1 MRIPYLITL
10 IVSICLSSPLLPA
23 AETNRP
29 NIILM
34 MADDMGWS
42 DIGCFGGEIATPNI
56 DRIAGEGMRF
66 TRFYNNAKCTT
77 TRASLLTGI
86 YPRNGGKGI
95 ELLNANMITLGEA
108 LGDSGYRTGISGKW
122 HNGSKA
128 PHRPFDR
135 GFQKSYGLW
144 DGCSNFFNP
153 VLPDPA
159 FKGGKVRFFGEDDKR
174 ITEFPDG
181 FYTTEA
187 FTDHAIATIKA
198 QVESGEPFFHYL
210 AYTAPHYPLH
220 AKPEDIAKYEG
231 RYDGGWDALRKE
243 RRNRQ
248 IEMGIIDPAQY
259 PEAGPNPDNI
269 PWEEIPEEER
279 AWESS
284 RMEVYAAMV
293 DNMDQN
299 IGRLLKALEDLG
311 VDENTIVIFLSDNGG
326 CPEQPGGRQTDKEV
340 GPADHYAHC
349 GPHWAYAQNTP
360 FQRYKSHTH
369 EGGVATPM
377 VVRWPAGI
385 EAGSVSDQV
394 GHIIDFM
401 PTFLEL
407 AGGDY
412 PQSRK
417 GNAIIQEEGVSLVP
431 VLKAEKEEVKRTAPL
446 FWHWAKNRAVL
457 DGSWKLV
464 WEAKGKKEWE
474 LYNLNLDRTE
484 TNDVAAEHAS
494 KVNQMKQKWEAWAAL
509 TGVTY

>member
-1 MRIPYLITL
+1 MKLPLFVSFL
-10 IVSICLSSPLLPA
+10 VSICLCPLLTS
-23 AETNRP
+23 AEEPSRP

-42 DIGCFGGEIATPNI
+42 DIGCHGSEIATPNI
-56 DRIAGEGMRF
+56 DRISGEGMRF
-66 TRFYNNAKCTT
+66 ADFYNNAKCTT

-108 LGDSGYRTGISGKW
+108 LSDSGYQTGMSGKW
-122 HNGSKA
+122 HNGDSA

-144 DGCSNFFNP
+144 DGGSNFFDP
-153 VLPDPA
+153 SIPDPK
-159 FKGGKVRFFGEDDKR
+159 FKGSRVRFFGEDDRR
-174 ITEFPDG
+174 ITEFPEG

-198 QVESGEPFFHYL
+198 QVKAGEPFFHYL

-220 AKPEDIAKYEG
+220 AKPDDIAKYRG
-231 RYDGGWDALRKE
+231 RYDAGWDVLRKE

-248 IEMGIIDPAQY
+248 IEMGIIDPAQF
-259 PEAGPNPDNI
+259 PESGPNPNNI
-269 PWEEIPEEER
+269 PWESIPAKER
-279 AWESS
+279 AWEAS

-293 DNMDQN
+293 DNMDRN
-299 IGRLLKALEDLG
+299 IGRLLATLEELK
-311 VDENTIVIFLSDNGG
+311 VDENTVVIFLSDNGG
-326 CPEQPGGRQTDKEV
+326 CPEEPGGRQTDKKV
-340 GPADHYAHC
+340 GPGDHYAHC
-349 GPHWAYAQNTP
+349 GPNWAYAQNTP
-360 FQRYKSHTH
+360 LKRYKSTTH

-377 VVRWPAGI
+377 VVRWPNGI
-385 EAGSVSDQV
+385 EAGSVSNQV

-401 PTFLEL
+401 PTFLDI

-417 GNAIIQEEGVSLVP
+417 GKAILQEEGVSLMP
-431 VLKAEKEEVKRTAPL
+431 ILKGDAETIVRPAPL
-446 FWHWAKNRAVL
+446 FWHWSKNRAVL
-457 DGSWKLV
+457 EGSWKLV
-464 WEAKGKKEWE
+464 WEAKGKREWE

-484 TNDVAAEHAS
+484 TRDIAAQQLS
-494 KVNQMKQKWEAWAAL
+494 KVNQLRVKWEAWAAL
-509 TGVTY
+509 TGVKY